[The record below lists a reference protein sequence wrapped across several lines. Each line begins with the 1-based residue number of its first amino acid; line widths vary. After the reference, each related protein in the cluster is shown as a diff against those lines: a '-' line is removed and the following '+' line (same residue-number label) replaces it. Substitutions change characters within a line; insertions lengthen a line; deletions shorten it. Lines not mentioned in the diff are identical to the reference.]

1 MDLKKLKAYKSKDEE
16 SKFEELNHNNTALLH
31 LIQLCIFTSMSIL
44 HKGSVEIKNT
54 LLQHLEHS
62 F

>member
-16 SKFEELNHNNTALLH
+16 SKFEELNHNNIALLH

-44 HKGSVEIKNT
+44 HKGKC
-54 LLQHLEHS
+54 
-62 F
+62 